1 MLSGTI
7 FVMPNSYFI
16 CLSEMSTER
25 YDFMLYQSLSGVL
38 CERYS
43 CSIDL

>member
-7 FVMPNSYFI
+7 FVMPNRYFI

-25 YDFMLYQSLSGVL
+25 YDVMLYQSFSGV
-38 CERYS
+38 
-43 CSIDL
+43 